1 MMDNDTLH
9 CLSRHVMRAYVIGV
23 LLVRNVFVLVNN
35 KENRFILNFITSCY
49 GAVTSVSAATKPDLA
64 GGKCGA

>member
-1 MMDNDTLH
+1 
-9 CLSRHVMRAYVIGV
+9 MRAYVIGV